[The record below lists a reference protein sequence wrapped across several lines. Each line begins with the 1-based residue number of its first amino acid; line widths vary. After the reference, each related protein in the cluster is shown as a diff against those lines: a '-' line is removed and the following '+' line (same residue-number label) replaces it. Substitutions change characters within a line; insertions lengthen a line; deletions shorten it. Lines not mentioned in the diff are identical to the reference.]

1 MARAQVQSADLDKPQ
16 PTRLEVPGL
25 PGGRAADSVR
35 RDGNSPCSAASK
47 PIRDLLNAA
56 GYHAV
61 IVMDE
66 PSLRGDFGPEDKVDG
81 YLEAADAFVALA
93 THDKRM
99 GPSATAGNILDE
111 IARARR
117 LPGLRDVVLVMKEDG
132 VKLPSNINPV
142 YELLDGSGE
151 AGGFGTKG
159 ETTPDADKSA
169 SEKKGDDGVG
179 PAHTPGTGRAEDKR

>member
-1 MARAQVQSADLDKPQ
+1 
-16 PTRLEVPGL
+16 
-25 PGGRAADSVR
+25 
-35 RDGNSPCSAASK
+35 
-47 PIRDLLNAA
+47 LLNAA

-132 VKLPSNINPV
+132 VKLVWRSWP
-142 YELLDGSGE
+142 
-151 AGGFGTKG
+151 
-159 ETTPDADKSA
+159 
-169 SEKKGDDGVG
+169 
-179 PAHTPGTGRAEDKR
+179 